1 MQNKTKGTSSNLRS
15 KTQPASN
22 GMRFIPVRTRR
33 VMPPKDDLY
42 AVLDDS
48 LPRLHE
54 GDIVFITSNV
64 LAIHQ
69 GRCIKIEKGIN
80 KRKLVLQEAE
90 RYVENRTPYWDFI
103 LTIKDATLIPSAGI
117 DESNGNGYYILWPK
131 NTNKLL
137 KEIRGY
143 LKGKFKIK
151 KLALV
156 ATDSHAVPLRWG
168 ISGISTGFYGME
180 PLWDR
185 RGAPDIF
192 GRKLEYTKVNV
203 PDALAATAV
212 LLMGEAGERTP
223 VAILRGA
230 QGVQFTDKSTWHKIT
245 IRLEKD
251 IYAPLRR
258 KLKIKKH

>member
-54 GDIVFITSNV
+54 GDIVFITSKV

-117 DESNGNGYYILWPK
+117 DESNGNGYYILWPEK
-131 NTNKLL
+131 PFEISEKLHNFL
-137 KEIRGY
+137 K
-143 LKGKFKIK
+143 
-151 KLALV
+151 
-156 ATDSHAVPLRWG
+156 
-168 ISGISTGFYGME
+168 
-180 PLWDR
+180 
-185 RGAPDIF
+185 
-192 GRKLEYTKVNV
+192 
-203 PDALAATAV
+203 
-212 LLMGEAGERTP
+212 
-223 VAILRGA
+223 
-230 QGVQFTDKSTWHKIT
+230 
-245 IRLEKD
+245 
-251 IYAPLRR
+251 
-258 KLKIKKH
+258 KKHKKVTLLLHRDLFGNVLKQTKAQDQY